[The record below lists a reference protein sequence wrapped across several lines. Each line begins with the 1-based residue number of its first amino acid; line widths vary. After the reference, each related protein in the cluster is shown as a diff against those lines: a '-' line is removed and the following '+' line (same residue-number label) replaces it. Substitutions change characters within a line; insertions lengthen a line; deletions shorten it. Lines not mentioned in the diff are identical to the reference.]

1 MRHLIPKATHRRTDE
16 PWEVRGG
23 GAERRQAEKK
33 GGWREEIRF
42 SGGEREGRAM
52 RGLGVRQGDGLRPRE
67 QTGVVYIFN
76 MRLRSIQ
83 RFNFLAAAHI
93 YKLGL
98 EINPKGWHLQ
108 TTWAGQYVDVAPRT
122 PNKRSA

>member
-1 MRHLIPKATHRRTDE
+1 
-16 PWEVRGG
+16 
-23 GAERRQAEKK
+23 
-33 GGWREEIRF
+33 
-42 SGGEREGRAM
+42 M

-83 RFNFLAAAHI
+83 RFNFLPEAHI

-122 PNKRSA
+122 PNKRPA

>member
-1 MRHLIPKATHRRTDE
+1 MGSKRRRSGEEAGREKREVEGGNQVQRRRT
-16 PWEVRGG
+16 GG
-23 GAERRQAEKK
+23 L
-33 GGWREEIRF
+33 
-42 SGGEREGRAM
+42 AM

-83 RFNFLAAAHI
+83 RFNFLPEAHI

>member
-1 MRHLIPKATHRRTDE
+1 MGSKRRRSGE
-16 PWEVRGG
+16 EAGREQKGG
-23 GAERRQAEKK
+23 GGRKSGSAEENGR
-33 GGWREEIRF
+33 
-42 SGGEREGRAM
+42 GRAM

-83 RFNFLAAAHI
+83 RFNFLPEAHI

-108 TTWAGQYVDVAPRT
+108 ITWAGQYVDVAPRT

>member
-1 MRHLIPKATHRRTDE
+1 MGSKRRRSGEEAGREKRGVEGGNQVQRRRT
-16 PWEVRGG
+16 GG
-23 GAERRQAEKK
+23 VGQCEDLGSGK
-33 GGWREEIRF
+33 G
-42 SGGEREGRAM
+42 
-52 RGLGVRQGDGLRPRE
+52 RPRE

-76 MRLRSIQ
+76 MKLRSIQ
-83 RFNFLAAAHI
+83 RLNFLLEAHI